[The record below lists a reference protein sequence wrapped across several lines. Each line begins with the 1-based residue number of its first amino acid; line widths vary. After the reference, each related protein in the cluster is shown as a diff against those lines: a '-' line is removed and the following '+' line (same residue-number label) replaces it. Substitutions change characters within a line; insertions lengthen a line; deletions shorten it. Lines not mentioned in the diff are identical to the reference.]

1 MLVNEFKDNSMI
13 LIKCIYEDLSKYMII
28 ITLQFTDDT
37 ALILA
42 LGKGYPKIA
51 EILLQHS
58 TIDVNLQ
65 NQHGKY

>member
-1 MLVNEFKDNSMI
+1 
-13 LIKCIYEDLSKYMII
+13 MII
-28 ITLQFTDDT
+28 ITLQFTGNT

-42 LGKGYPKIA
+42 IDKGYTEIA

-65 NQHGKY
+65 NQYVKILFLHI